1 MLASL
6 VFLLESFA
14 GVVKT
19 NLRVVG
25 EHLSKSSAD
34 VLLLLL
40 LFLFCLLLLT

>member
-1 MLASL
+1 MLASS
-6 VFLLESFA
+6 VFIFESFA
-14 GVVKT
+14 GVTKT

-40 LFLFCLLLLT
+40 LLLT